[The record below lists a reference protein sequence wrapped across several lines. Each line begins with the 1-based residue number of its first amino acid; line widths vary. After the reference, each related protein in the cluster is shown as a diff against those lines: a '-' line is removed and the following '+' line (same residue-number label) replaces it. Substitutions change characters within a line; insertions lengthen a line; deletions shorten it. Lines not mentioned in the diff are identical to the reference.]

1 MKKIKTLFFVLSLL
15 IFMPK
20 LFAVCDDADLND
32 LAEKFNAGYIED
44 SEQKIKLEDGSYKV
58 YKKEYAYLIVFTPYS
73 KDLKVVVNDSILKEN
88 QEATYSE
95 RRGTYV
101 IGSDI
106 HYKEKVYT
114 VNVYGNEKSA
124 CPNQLL
130 KTLSFTI
137 PPFNEYSM
145 YTYCENNKDEDICT
159 MMKDTS
165 DVTMSEYKEIVADN
179 IENKKIEKM
188 NFFEKVLYYISK
200 YWIFVAVPVL
210 LISTYYIVTIIVYKK
225 KVNKR

>member
-1 MKKIKTLFFVLSLL
+1 MNKFKMLFFTLALL
-15 IFMPK
+15 IFIPRI
-20 LFAVCDDADLND
+20 FAACDDADLND
-32 LAEKFNAGYIED
+32 LAEKFNAGYVED
-44 SEQKIKLEDGSYKV
+44 SEEKVELENGKYKV
-58 YKKEYAYLIVFTPYS
+58 YKKQYAYIITFTPYS
-73 KDLKVVVNDSILKEN
+73 KDLKIVVNDSISKKN
-88 QEATYSE
+88 QEAVYDDRRETYI
-95 RRGTYV
+95 

-106 HYKEKVYT
+106 HYNEKVYT

-145 YTYCENNKDEDICT
+145 YSYCEDNKDKDICT

-165 DVTMSEYKEIVADN
+165 GVTMTEYKEIVADN
-179 IENKKIEKM
+179 IEKDKTDKM
-188 NFFEKVLYYISK
+188 NFFQKMLYYISK

-210 LISTYYIVTIIVYKK
+210 LISAYYIITIIVYKK
-225 KVNKR
+225 KVSKR